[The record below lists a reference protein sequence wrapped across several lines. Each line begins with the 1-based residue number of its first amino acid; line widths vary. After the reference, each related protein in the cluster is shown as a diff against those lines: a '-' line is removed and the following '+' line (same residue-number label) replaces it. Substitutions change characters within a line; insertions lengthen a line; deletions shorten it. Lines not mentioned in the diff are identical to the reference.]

1 MTLLVLFAA
10 YFLLQVL
17 GDVGAL
23 ADHLADEGAGELR
36 GRLGNANLAALL
48 AGSVYRCV
56 LCVTVATAGDCIGD
70 MSVMPG

>member
-1 MTLLVLFAA
+1 LLQHLLCL
-10 YFLLQVL
+10 LLQVL

-56 LCVTVATAGDCIGD
+56 HVCVLLP
-70 MSVMPG
+70 SSS